1 MPGPAPS
8 RNARRRN
15 VRPDWRT
22 LPLAGRLGD
31 APEWPIA
38 DPSVAE
44 LALWADL
51 WRTPQSVA
59 WFELGWTRTVA
70 RYARLVVRSEF
81 SDPDDDRPAYAEAA
95 LLGEIRQLE
104 DRLGLSPLA
113 MRRLQWEMEP
123 AQQEASE
130 PTQNVVNLFG

>member
-22 LPLAGRLGD
+22 LPLAGRSGD
-31 APEWPIA
+31 APEWPMLE
-38 DPSVAE
+38 PSVAE

-51 WRTPQSVA
+51 WRTPQAVA
-59 WFELGWTRTVA
+59 WFELGWSRVVA
-70 RYARLVVRSEF
+70 RYVRLLIQSEN
-81 SDPDDDRPAYAEAA
+81 PDVDSPAYAGVA
-95 LLGEIRQLE
+95 LLGEVRQLE
-104 DRLGLSPLA
+104 DRLGLTPLA

-130 PTQNVVNLFG
+130 PAQNVVNLFG